1 MQRKQML
8 QFFNPILSML
18 ILTLG
23 NGLYT
28 TITTLQLK
36 AMNLSS
42 LSIGL
47 VSAAY
52 FVGLML
58 GPFHTQHTI
67 VRVGHIRAYGVF
79 AGIMTASV
87 LLQGM
92 VHEVF
97 IWALLRFFAGYALAG
112 LFICIESWLL
122 AGAENDSKGRV
133 MGLYLFVY
141 YITQA
146 CSQLLLK
153 INYPNALMEFASI
166 ALMAALSILPVMLT
180 RFSAPQPD
188 DLQLA
193 SPLALFRKVPLGM
206 WASFLGGML
215 LAVIYTMYPLV
226 LKLSGFSRHD
236 IALMM
241 FVTVLGGALL
251 QLPVGKFS
259 DMIDRRKVLLLVCV
273 VLAVLA
279 LIGLLWH
286 QGFWVVLA
294 LSFLVGGFC
303 FTIYPLAISHTGD
316 YVEPSLAVSA
326 ITILTVVYGCGSV
339 VGPVVLPAYLH
350 WHMSGYFAF
359 LMTVAILLAAICL
372 WRMTRRDAVP
382 AEEQASYVPL
392 QPQIQMPSTQVV
404 EQLDMSEN
412 TPSAENH

>member
-1 MQRKQML
+1 MQRKQLL

-36 AMNLSS
+36 SMQLSAF
-42 LSIGL
+42 SIGL

-52 FVGLML
+52 FIGLTL
-58 GPFHTQHTI
+58 GPFHTQYTI

-87 LLQGM
+87 LVQGM
-92 VHEVF
+92 THMVF
-97 IWALLRFFAGYALAG
+97 AWAMLRFFAGYALAG

-122 AGAENDSKGRV
+122 AGAEDNAKGRV

-153 INYPNALMEFASI
+153 INFSDDLMQFVFI
-166 ALMAALSILPVMLT
+166 GLMAVISILPVMLT
-180 RFSAPQPD
+180 RFSAPRPD
-188 DLQLA
+188 DMQLT
-193 SPLALFRKVPLGM
+193 SPLVLLRKVPLGM

-241 FVTVLGGALL
+241 FATVLGGALL

-259 DMIDRRKVLLLVCV
+259 DMIDRRKVLFLVCMI
-273 VLAVLA
+273 LAILA
-279 LIGLLWH
+279 LVGLLWH
-286 QGFWVVLA
+286 HGFWVVLA

-316 YVEPSLAVSA
+316 YVEPALAVSA
-326 ITILTVVYGCGSV
+326 ITVLTVIYGLGSV
-339 VGPVVLPAYLH
+339 IGPIVLPVYLH

-359 LMTVAILLAAICL
+359 LITVAILLAAICL
-372 WRMTRRDAVP
+372 WRMTKRDAVP
-382 AEEQASYVPL
+382 SAEQASYVPV
-392 QPQIQMPSTQVV
+392 QPQIQVPSTAVV
-404 EQLDMSEN
+404 EQLDVSDN
-412 TPSAENH
+412 TTQT

>member
-1 MQRKQML
+1 MQRKQLL

-36 AMNLSS
+36 SMNLSS

-58 GPFHTQHTI
+58 GPFHTQLTI

-92 VHEVF
+92 VQSVV
-97 IWALLRFFAGYALAG
+97 IWAVLRFFAGYALAG

-141 YITQA
+141 YIAQA

-153 INYPNALMEFASI
+153 INYPNPLMEFAFI
-166 ALMAALSILPVMLT
+166 ALMAVISILPVMLT
-180 RFSAPQPD
+180 RFSAPQPED
-188 DLQLA
+188 MQLT
-193 SPLALFRKVPLGM
+193 SPLVLLKKVPLGM

-226 LKLSGFSRHD
+226 LKLSGFARHD

-259 DMIDRRKVLLLVCV
+259 DIIDRRKVLLLVCV
-273 VLAVLA
+273 ILAVLA
-279 LIGLLWH
+279 LVGLIWH
-286 QGFWVVLA
+286 QGFWMVLA

-316 YVEPSLAVSA
+316 YVEPSLAVTA
-326 ITILTVVYGCGSV
+326 ITVLTVVYGCGSII
-339 VGPVVLPAYLH
+339 GPVVLPIYLH
-350 WHMSGYFAF
+350 WHMAGYFAF
-359 LMTVAILLAAICL
+359 LITIALILAGICL
-372 WRMTRRDAVP
+372 WRLTRREAVP
-382 AEEQASYVPL
+382 AADQASYVPVS
-392 QPQIQMPSTQVV
+392 PQVQMPSVQVV
-404 EQLDMSEN
+404 EQLDVSEN
-412 TPSAENH
+412 PPEITR